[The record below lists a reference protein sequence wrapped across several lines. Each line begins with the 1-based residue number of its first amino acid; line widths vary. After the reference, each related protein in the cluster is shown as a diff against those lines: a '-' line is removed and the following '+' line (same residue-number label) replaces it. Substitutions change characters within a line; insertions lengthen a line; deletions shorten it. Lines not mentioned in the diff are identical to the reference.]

1 MDIIEALKAS
11 LTDPM
16 IIWAEIAAFLPNLLG
31 AITLLVVGHF
41 LGKLVGGIVT
51 RLLNKL
57 GLDQLS
63 QKAGLNLT
71 TKGAGFDTTPSK
83 ILGNII
89 YWLLFLTF
97 LISAADT
104 LGLERVSATIDNFV
118 LYLPKVVGA
127 LLVAIIGLFVAGFV
141 RTTVETALASMNL
154 GYERAVAS
162 VVHGVIV
169 IVVISLAIGQL
180 EIETDLLNEV
190 VVLVL
195 FAGAAAISLSLG
207 LGTRDVAGS
216 VIAGA
221 YVREL
226 YQPGDIIRIGKVEGT
241 VLEVGSTSIIIEQA
255 EGNSIAVPN
264 RKVLDEQVE
273 ILKRA

>member
-1 MDIIEALKAS
+1 MDILEALKAS

-63 QKAGLNLT
+63 QKAGLDLT
-71 TKGAGFDTTPSK
+71 TKGAGFDATPSK

-141 RTTVETALASMNL
+141 RTTIETALASMNL

-226 YQPGDIIRIGKVEGT
+226 YQPGDIIRIGTVEGT

>member
-1 MDIIEALKAS
+1 MDIVEALKAS

-16 IIWAEIAAFLPNLLG
+16 IIWAEVASFLPNLFG
-31 AITLLVVGHF
+31 AIMLLLVGHF
-41 LGKLVGGIVT
+41 LGKLVGGIIT
-51 RLLNKL
+51 RILSKL
-57 GLDQLS
+57 GLDTLS
-63 QKAGLNLT
+63 QKAGLNIAASN
-71 TKGAGFDTTPSK
+71 AGFDTTPSK
-83 ILGNII
+83 ILGNIV

-141 RTTVETALASMNL
+141 RTTIETALGSMNL

-180 EIETDLLNEV
+180 EIETDLLNKV
-190 VVLVL
+190 VVVVL

-226 YQPGDIIRIGKVEGT
+226 YQQGDIIRIGKVEGT
-241 VLEVGSTSIIIEQA
+241 VLEVGSTSILIEQA
-255 EGNSIAVPN
+255 DGNCVTVPN
-264 RKVLDEQVE
+264 RKILDEQVE
-273 ILKRA
+273 ILNRA